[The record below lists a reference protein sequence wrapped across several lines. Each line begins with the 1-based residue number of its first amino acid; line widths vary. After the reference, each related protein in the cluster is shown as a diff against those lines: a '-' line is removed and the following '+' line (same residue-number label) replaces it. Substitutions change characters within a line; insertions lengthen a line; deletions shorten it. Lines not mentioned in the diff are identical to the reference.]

1 MIPHVCRQF
10 NLKGEIVS
18 REGVEGKEGRDRQ
31 RLQNYRSVEDRER
44 ERDRERGRQRKE
56 EREEERQRKR
66 QDQVKRGC

>member
-10 NLKGEIVS
+10 DLKGEIVS

-44 ERDRERGRQRKE
+44 GRQRKE